1 LKKPVLVFA
10 TLAVTLALLFLIS
23 PIIMSAKAEGN
34 HTIDHVDHTI
44 NVMYN
49 GYVLVN
55 DTITLN
61 VTGPAPN
68 DFLIGFPQKYG
79 SNILRCTAYSGSTNL
94 PTTLNVPVENRVGF
108 YGAKIQFPNGMPE
121 TFSVYFVLSSSL
133 LIQDDSNSSRFV
145 LDFPAYPIFTQPVT
159 VCNVSIVLP
168 QGAAFGGGTVPGFSY
183 SQEQLPAFT
192 YEPASLGFTL
202 SADKIQIV
210 DVSDLSREIRTNE
223 FGEIEGADT
232 YELTNTVSKTVSF
245 FEISLPFNAS
255 NAVVEDQFG
264 RKMSAPTQT
273 VANLNRYHVNFTL
286 SIAKGVST
294 RFTVRYGLPSE
305 FLLREGSNK
314 YSLSLLL
321 FQNVNYYIDQTSV
334 SFIFPEGT
342 QIISVENRNNDLS
355 DVTRSVFQETVTL
368 SKQGVI
374 GMDNVS
380 AQIAYQYNPMWLSFR
395 STIWVL
401 ALAIVGSVV
410 AAVAWKTPKGQPRI
424 YVPTGAVK
432 LDPEHLRSFADGYEE
447 KQKIRLEMESLEARV
462 QKGRM
467 PRQRYKIRRR
477 ILEARLATLSRDLGE
492 FKEKMRVA
500 GGQYSDFM
508 RQLEVA
514 ETEINEAEANIKSVE
529 ARHNRGE
536 ISLEAYRKL
545 SADYQR
551 RKENAETTIDG
562 VLLRLR
568 EETR

>member
-1 LKKPVLVFA
+1 
-10 TLAVTLALLFLIS
+10 
-23 PIIMSAKAEGN
+23 
-34 HTIDHVDHTI
+34 
-44 NVMYN
+44 
-49 GYVLVN
+49 
-55 DTITLN
+55 
-61 VTGPAPN
+61 
-68 DFLIGFPQKYG
+68 
-79 SNILRCTAYSGSTNL
+79 
-94 PTTLNVPVENRVGF
+94 
-108 YGAKIQFPNGMPE
+108 MPE

-133 LIQDDSNSSRFV
+133 LIQDDSDSSRFV

-168 QGAAFGGGTVPGFSY
+168 QEAVFGGGTVPGFSY

-202 SADKIQIV
+202 SADEIQIV

-245 FEISLPFNAS
+245 FEIALPFNAS
-255 NAVVEDQFG
+255 NVVVEDQFG
-264 RKMSAPTQT
+264 RKMSDPTLID
-273 VANLNRYHVNFTL
+273 ANLNRYHVNFTL

-334 SFIFPEGT
+334 SFIFPEGA

-410 AAVAWKTPKGQPRI
+410 AAVAWKAPKGQPRI

-432 LDPEHLRSFADGYEE
+432 LDPEHLRSFAEGYEE

>member
-1 LKKPVLVFA
+1 
-10 TLAVTLALLFLIS
+10 
-23 PIIMSAKAEGN
+23 
-34 HTIDHVDHTI
+34 
-44 NVMYN
+44 
-49 GYVLVN
+49 
-55 DTITLN
+55 
-61 VTGPAPN
+61 
-68 DFLIGFPQKYG
+68 
-79 SNILRCTAYSGSTNL
+79 
-94 PTTLNVPVENRVGF
+94 VPVENRVGF
-108 YGAKIQFPNGMPE
+108 YGAKIQFPNGVPE

-133 LIQDDSNSSRFV
+133 LIQDDSDSSRFV
-145 LDFPAYPIFTQPVT
+145 LDFPAYPSFTQPVT

-168 QGAAFGGGTVPGFSY
+168 QAAVFGGGTVPGFSY

-202 SADKIQIV
+202 SADEIQIV

-232 YELTNTVSKTVSF
+232 YEVTNTVSKTVSF
-245 FEISLPFNAS
+245 FEIALPFNAS

-264 RKMSAPTQT
+264 RKMSDPTRID
-273 VANLNRYHVNFTL
+273 ANLNRYHVNFTL
-286 SIAKGVST
+286 SIAKGQST

-334 SFIFPEGT
+334 SFIFPEGA
-342 QIISVENRNNDLS
+342 QIISVENKNNDLS
-355 DVTRSVFQETVTL
+355 DVTRSVFQETVTM

-395 STIWVL
+395 STIWVWV
-401 ALAIVGSVV
+401 LAIVGSVV
-410 AAVAWKTPKGQPRI
+410 AAVAWKAPKGQPRI

-432 LDPEHLRSFADGYEE
+432 LDPEHLRSFVDGYEG
-447 KQKIRLEMESLEARV
+447 KQKIQLEMESLESRV

-467 PRQRYKIRRR
+467 PRQRYKMRRR

-514 ETEINEAEANIKSVE
+514 ETEINEAEANVKSVE

>member
-1 LKKPVLVFA
+1 MKKPVLVFA

-286 SIAKGVST
+286 SIAKGQST

-314 YSLSLLL
+314 YSLSLLM

>member
-1 LKKPVLVFA
+1 MKKPVSMFA
-10 TLAVTLALLFLIS
+10 ILALLFLIS

-34 HTIDHVDHTI
+34 YTIDHVDHTI
-44 NVMYN
+44 SVMYN
-49 GYVLVN
+49 GYILVN

-61 VTGPAPN
+61 VTGSAPN
-68 DFLIGFPQKYG
+68 DFIMGFPQKYG

-94 PTTLNVPVENRVGF
+94 PTTLNVPEDRLGF
-108 YGAKIQFPNGMPE
+108 YDAKIQIPNGMPVK

-133 LIQDDSNSSRFV
+133 LIQDDSDSSRFV

-168 QGAAFGGGTVPGFSY
+168 QEAVFSGGTVPGFSY

-192 YEPASLGFTL
+192 YAPASLGFTL
-202 SADKIQIV
+202 SADEIQIV
-210 DVSDLSREIRTNE
+210 DVSGLSREIRTNE

-232 YELTNTVSKTVSF
+232 YEVTNTVSKTVSF
-245 FEISLPFNAS
+245 FEIALPFNAS
-255 NAVVEDQFG
+255 DAVVVDQFS
-264 RKMSAPTQT
+264 RKMSDPTQID
-273 VANLNRYHVNFTL
+273 ANLNRYHVNFTL
-286 SIAKGVST
+286 SIAKGQST

-334 SFIFPEGT
+334 SFIFPEGA

-355 DVTRSVFQETVTL
+355 DVTRSVFQETVTM

-395 STIWVL
+395 STIWVW

-410 AAVAWKTPKGQPRI
+410 AAVAWKAPKGQPRT

-467 PRQRYKIRRR
+467 PRQRYKVRRR
-477 ILEARLATLSRDLGE
+477 ILEARLATLSRGLGE

>member
-1 LKKPVLVFA
+1 LKKSVSVFA
-10 TLAVTLALLFLIS
+10 ILAVTLALLFLIS

-34 HTIDHVDHTI
+34 YTIDHVDHTI
-44 NVMYN
+44 SVMYN
-49 GYVLVN
+49 GYILVN
-55 DTITLN
+55 DTITL
-61 VTGPAPN
+61 TGSAPN
-68 DFLIGFPQKYG
+68 DFIIGFPQKYG
-79 SNILRCTAYSGSTNL
+79 SNILRCTAYSGSTKL

-133 LIQDDSNSSRFV
+133 LIQDDPNSSRFV
-145 LDFPAYPIFTQPVT
+145 LDFPAYPSFTQPVT

-168 QGAAFGGGTVPGFSY
+168 QEAVFSNGTVPGFSY

-192 YEPASLGFTL
+192 YEPASLNFTL
-202 SADKIQIV
+202 SADAIQIV

-232 YELTNTVSKTVSF
+232 YEVTNTVSKTVSF
-245 FEISLPFNAS
+245 FEIALPFNAS

-264 RKMSAPTQT
+264 RKMSDPTQIDP
-273 VANLNRYHVNFTL
+273 NLNHYYINFTL
-286 SIAKGVST
+286 SIAKGQST

-334 SFIFPEGT
+334 SFIFPEGA
-342 QIISVENRNNDLS
+342 QIISVENKNNDLS
-355 DVTRSVFQETVTL
+355 DVTRSVFQETVTM

-395 STIWVL
+395 STIWVW

-410 AAVAWKTPKGQPRI
+410 AAVAWKAPKGQPRI

-432 LDPEHLRSFADGYEE
+432 LDPEHLRSFVDGYEE
-447 KQKIRLEMESLEARV
+447 KQKIQLEMESLESRV

-492 FKEKMRVA
+492 FKEKMRVV

-514 ETEINEAEANIKSVE
+514 ETEIKEAEANVKSVE

>member
-1 LKKPVLVFA
+1 MKKPVSVFA
-10 TLAVTLALLFLIS
+10 ILAVTLALLFLIS

-34 HTIDHVDHTI
+34 YTIDHVDHTI
-44 NVMYN
+44 SVMYN

-61 VTGPAPN
+61 VTVSAPN
-68 DFLIGFPQKYG
+68 DFIIGFPQKYG

-108 YGAKIQFPNGMPE
+108 YGAKIQFPNGVPE

-133 LIQDDSNSSRFV
+133 LIQDDSDSSRFV
-145 LDFPAYPIFTQPVT
+145 LDFPAYPSFTQPVT

-168 QGAAFGGGTVPGFSY
+168 QEAVFGGGTVPGYSY

-202 SADKIQIV
+202 SADEIQIV

-232 YELTNTVSKTVSF
+232 YEVTNTVSKTVSF
-245 FEISLPFNAS
+245 FEIALPFNAS
-255 NAVVEDQFG
+255 DAVVEDQFG
-264 RKMSAPTQT
+264 RKMSDPTQT
-273 VANLNRYHVNFTL
+273 DANLNRYHVDFTL
-286 SIAKGVST
+286 SIAKGQST

-334 SFIFPEGT
+334 SFIFPEGA

-355 DVTRSVFQETVTL
+355 DVTRSVFQETVTM

-410 AAVAWKTPKGQPRI
+410 AVVAWKVPKGQPRI

-467 PRQRYKIRRR
+467 PRQRYKMRRR

>member
-1 LKKPVLVFA
+1 LKKPVSMFA
-10 TLAVTLALLFLIS
+10 ILALLFLIS

-34 HTIDHVDHTI
+34 YTIDHVDHTI
-44 NVMYN
+44 SVMYN
-49 GYVLVN
+49 GYILVN

-61 VTGPAPN
+61 VTGSAPN
-68 DFLIGFPQKYG
+68 DFIMGFPQKYG

-94 PTTLNVPVENRVGF
+94 PTTLNVPEDRLGF
-108 YGAKIQFPNGMPE
+108 YDAKIQIPNGMPVK

-133 LIQDDSNSSRFV
+133 LIQDDSDSSRFV

-168 QGAAFGGGTVPGFSY
+168 QEAVFSGGTVPGFSY

-192 YEPASLGFTL
+192 YAPASLGFTL
-202 SADKIQIV
+202 SADEIQIV
-210 DVSDLSREIRTNE
+210 DVSGLSREIRTNE

-232 YELTNTVSKTVSF
+232 YEVTNTVSKTVSF
-245 FEISLPFNAS
+245 FEIALPFNAS
-255 NAVVEDQFG
+255 DAVVVDQFS
-264 RKMSAPTQT
+264 RKMSDPTQID
-273 VANLNRYHVNFTL
+273 ANLNRYHVNFTL
-286 SIAKGVST
+286 SIAKGQST

-334 SFIFPEGT
+334 SFIFPEGA

-355 DVTRSVFQETVTL
+355 DVTRSVFQETVTM

-395 STIWVL
+395 STIWVW

-410 AAVAWKTPKGQPRI
+410 AAVAWKAPKGQPRT

-467 PRQRYKIRRR
+467 PRQRYKVRRR
-477 ILEARLATLSRDLGE
+477 ILEARLATLSRGLGE

-514 ETEINEAEANIKSVE
+514 ETEINEAEANVKSVE

>member
-1 LKKPVLVFA
+1 MKKPVSMFA
-10 TLAVTLALLFLIS
+10 ILALLFLIS

-34 HTIDHVDHTI
+34 YTIDHVDHTI
-44 NVMYN
+44 SVMYN
-49 GYVLVN
+49 GYILVN

-61 VTGPAPN
+61 VTGSAPN
-68 DFLIGFPQKYG
+68 DFIMGFPQKYG

-94 PTTLNVPVENRVGF
+94 PTTLNVPEDRLGF
-108 YGAKIQFPNGMPE
+108 YDAKIQIPNGMPVK

-133 LIQDDSNSSRFV
+133 LIQDDSDSSRFV

-168 QGAAFGGGTVPGFSY
+168 QEAVFSGGTVPGFSY

-192 YEPASLGFTL
+192 YAPASLGFTL
-202 SADKIQIV
+202 SADEIQIV
-210 DVSDLSREIRTNE
+210 DVSGLSREIRTNE

-232 YELTNTVSKTVSF
+232 YEVTNTVSKTVSF
-245 FEISLPFNAS
+245 FEIALPFNAS
-255 NAVVEDQFG
+255 DAVVVDQFS
-264 RKMSAPTQT
+264 RKMSDPTQID
-273 VANLNRYHVNFTL
+273 ANLNRYHVNFTL
-286 SIAKGVST
+286 SIAKGQST

-334 SFIFPEGT
+334 SFIFPEGA

-355 DVTRSVFQETVTL
+355 DVTRSVFQETVTM

-395 STIWVL
+395 STIWVW

-410 AAVAWKTPKGQPRI
+410 AAVAWKAPKGQPRT

-467 PRQRYKIRRR
+467 PRQRYKVRRR
-477 ILEARLATLSRDLGE
+477 ILEARLATLSRGLGE

-514 ETEINEAEANIKSVE
+514 ETEINEAEANVKSVE

>member
-1 LKKPVLVFA
+1 
-10 TLAVTLALLFLIS
+10 
-23 PIIMSAKAEGN
+23 
-34 HTIDHVDHTI
+34 
-44 NVMYN
+44 
-49 GYVLVN
+49 
-55 DTITLN
+55 
-61 VTGPAPN
+61 
-68 DFLIGFPQKYG
+68 
-79 SNILRCTAYSGSTNL
+79 
-94 PTTLNVPVENRVGF
+94 
-108 YGAKIQFPNGMPE
+108 
-121 TFSVYFVLSSSL
+121 
-133 LIQDDSNSSRFV
+133 
-145 LDFPAYPIFTQPVT
+145 
-159 VCNVSIVLP
+159 
-168 QGAAFGGGTVPGFSY
+168 
-183 SQEQLPAFT
+183 
-192 YEPASLGFTL
+192 
-202 SADKIQIV
+202 
-210 DVSDLSREIRTNE
+210 
-223 FGEIEGADT
+223 
-232 YELTNTVSKTVSF
+232 
-245 FEISLPFNAS
+245 
-255 NAVVEDQFG
+255 
-264 RKMSAPTQT
+264 
-273 VANLNRYHVNFTL
+273 
-286 SIAKGVST
+286 
-294 RFTVRYGLPSE
+294 
-305 FLLREGSNK
+305 
-314 YSLSLLL
+314 
-321 FQNVNYYIDQTSV
+321 VNYYIDQTSV
-334 SFIFPEGT
+334 SFIFPEGA
-342 QIISVENRNNDLS
+342 QIISAENKNNDLS
-355 DVTRSVFQETVTL
+355 DVTRSVFQETVTM

-401 ALAIVGSVV
+401 ALAIVGSVIV
-410 AAVAWKTPKGQPRI
+410 AVAWKAPKGQPRI

-462 QKGRM
+462 QKGRI

-551 RKENAETTIDG
+551 RKENAETTING

>member
-1 LKKPVLVFA
+1 LKKSVSVFA
-10 TLAVTLALLFLIS
+10 ILAVTLALLFLIS
-23 PIIMSAKAEGN
+23 PIIMSAEAEGN
-34 HTIDHVDHTI
+34 YTIDHVDHTI
-44 NVMYN
+44 SVMYN
-49 GYVLVN
+49 GYILVN
-55 DTITLN
+55 DTITL
-61 VTGPAPN
+61 TGSAPN
-68 DFLIGFPQKYG
+68 NFTIGFPQKYG

-94 PTTLNVPVENRVGF
+94 PTTLNVPVEDRLRF
-108 YGAKIQFPNGMPE
+108 YGAKIQLNGMPE

-133 LIQDDSNSSRFV
+133 LIQDDSNSSSFV
-145 LDFPAYPIFTQPVT
+145 LDFPAYPSFTQPVT

-168 QGAAFGGGTVPGFSY
+168 QEAVFSGGTVPGFSY

-232 YELTNTVSKTVSF
+232 YEVTNTVSKTVSF
-245 FEISLPFNAS
+245 FEIALPFNAS
-255 NAVVEDQFG
+255 NAVVEDQFS
-264 RKMSAPTQT
+264 RKMSDPTQIDAT
-273 VANLNRYHVNFTL
+273 LNRYHVNFTL
-286 SIAKGVST
+286 SIAKGQST

-334 SFIFPEGT
+334 SFIFPEGA
-342 QIISVENRNNDLS
+342 QIISVENKNNDLS
-355 DVTRSVFQETVTL
+355 DVTRSVFQETVTM

-410 AAVAWKTPKGQPRI
+410 AAVAWKAPKGQPRI

-432 LDPEHLRSFADGYEE
+432 LDPEHLRSFAEGYEE

-514 ETEINEAEANIKSVE
+514 ETEINEAEANVKSVE

>member
-1 LKKPVLVFA
+1 LKKPVSMFA
-10 TLAVTLALLFLIS
+10 ILALLFLIS

-34 HTIDHVDHTI
+34 YTIDHVDHTI
-44 NVMYN
+44 SVMYN
-49 GYVLVN
+49 GYILVN

-61 VTGPAPN
+61 VTGSAPN
-68 DFLIGFPQKYG
+68 DFIMGFPQKYG

-94 PTTLNVPVENRVGF
+94 PTTLNVPEDRLGF
-108 YGAKIQFPNGMPE
+108 YDAKIQIPNGMPVK

-133 LIQDDSNSSRFV
+133 LIQDDSDSSRFV

-168 QGAAFGGGTVPGFSY
+168 QEAVFSGGTVPGFSY

-192 YEPASLGFTL
+192 YAPASLGFTL
-202 SADKIQIV
+202 SADEIQIV
-210 DVSDLSREIRTNE
+210 DVSGLSREIRTNE

-232 YELTNTVSKTVSF
+232 YEVTNTVSKTVSF
-245 FEISLPFNAS
+245 FEIALPFNAS
-255 NAVVEDQFG
+255 DAVVVDQFS
-264 RKMSAPTQT
+264 RKMSDPTQID
-273 VANLNRYHVNFTL
+273 ANLNRYHVNFTL
-286 SIAKGVST
+286 SIAKGQST

-334 SFIFPEGT
+334 SFIFPEGA

-355 DVTRSVFQETVTL
+355 DVTRSVFQETVTM

-395 STIWVL
+395 STIWVW

-410 AAVAWKTPKGQPRI
+410 AAVAWKAPKGQPRT

-514 ETEINEAEANIKSVE
+514 ETEINEAEANVKSVE

>member
-1 LKKPVLVFA
+1 MKKPVSVFA
-10 TLAVTLALLFLIS
+10 ILAVTLALLFLIS

-34 HTIDHVDHTI
+34 YTIDHVDHTI
-44 NVMYN
+44 SVMYN
-49 GYVLVN
+49 GYILVN
-55 DTITLN
+55 DTITL
-61 VTGPAPN
+61 TGSAPN
-68 DFLIGFPQKYG
+68 DFIIGFPQKYG

-94 PTTLNVPVENRVGF
+94 PTTLNVPVEDRLGF

-133 LIQDDSNSSRFV
+133 LIQDDSDSSRFV
-145 LDFPAYPIFTQPVT
+145 LDFPAYPSFTQPVT

-168 QGAAFGGGTVPGFSY
+168 QEAVFSGGTVPDFSY

-192 YEPASLGFTL
+192 YEPASLNFTL

-232 YELTNTVSKTVSF
+232 YEVTNTVSKTVGF
-245 FEISLPFNAS
+245 FEIALPFNAS

-264 RKMSAPTQT
+264 RKMSDPTQIDAT
-273 VANLNRYHVNFTL
+273 LNRYHIDFTL
-286 SIAKGVST
+286 SIGKGQRTS
-294 RFTVRYGLPSE
+294 FTVRYGLPSE

-334 SFIFPEGT
+334 SFIFPEGAQT
-342 QIISVENRNNDLS
+342 VSVENKNNDLS
-355 DVTRSVFQETVTL
+355 DVTRSVFQEIVTM
-368 SKQGVI
+368 SKRGVI

-410 AAVAWKTPKGQPRI
+410 AAVAWKAPKGQPRI

-432 LDPEHLRSFADGYEE
+432 LDPEHLRSFVDGYEE
-447 KQKIRLEMESLEARV
+447 KQKIQLEMESLEARV

-514 ETEINEAEANIKSVE
+514 ETEINEAEANVKSVE

-536 ISLEAYRKL
+536 ISLETYRKL